1 MISVEFDDRQIR
13 AALDRLSAAAG
24 NLRPA
29 LQDIGELLLHSH
41 ERPDTAAKLAAEQA
55 DQAEQQQ

>member
-1 MISVEFDDRQIR
+1 MIAIEFDDRQIR

-29 LQDIGELLLHSH
+29 LQDIGELLT
-41 ERPDTAAKLAAEQA
+41 ETTKRRFAAGRGPDGAS
-55 DQAEQQQ
+55 